1 MKEGIPS
8 QKETVETGKQKVQ
21 SRNFTSFKSVI
32 AGDVFSSEKLDK
44 HVFYMLFIVLL
55 VVFYIGN
62 GYHAYTLD
70 KENKRIDREIKE
82 LRAEFVSTQ
91 ATLIEKM
98 KYNNIQKQILEKNID
113 IKDLQSPPYT
123 IPADGH

>member
-1 MKEGIPS
+1 MKEGIPVNNS
-8 QKETVETGKQKVQ
+8 STQTGKQKVQ

-32 AGDVFSSEKLDK
+32 AGDVFSSEKIEK
-44 HVFYMLFIVLL
+44 HVFYMLFAVLL
-55 VVFYIGN
+55 VIIYIGN

-70 KENKRIDREIKE
+70 KQNKRIDKEIKE

-98 KYNNIQKQILEKNID
+98 KYTNIQKQIAEKAID
-113 IKDLQSPPYT
+113 IQEIKNPPYT
-123 IPADGH
+123 ISIDGH